1 MEQRRNIIEI
11 RDIVK
16 TFPGVRALSN
26 VNISIKQGE
35 IHALCGENGAGKS
48 TLIKI
53 LAGVYPMDSGTYLF
67 DGKEVNLHSTHE
79 GIRLGISCIYQE
91 LSVVPLLDV
100 SKNLF
105 LGNYPTKKNGLL
117 DNRRMYQES
126 KEILRQ
132 LNLDISPKTLVGN
145 LSIAQQQLIEIGR
158 ALTRKAKVIVMD
170 EPTSSLTNK
179 ETEIL
184 FQIINQLRDNGV
196 TIIYI
201 SHKLEEV
208 LRICNRITIM
218 RDGESIKT
226 LDTQGVTK
234 EQLISF
240 MIGRPLDNL
249 FNKMRTNVGSVVMR
263 VNQLTKLG
271 TFENICFDV
280 REGEILG
287 FYGLVGAG
295 RTEIMESIFGIR
307 SYDSG
312 EIYIKDQKAVI
323 RNPKQAIQNGIALVP
338 EDRKGSGLSPK
349 LNVLQN
355 ITIVILKKLSRF
367 GILQDNK
374 QKAIAAKYI
383 ADTHIKTP
391 SMQQTVVNLSGGNQ
405 QKIVISKWLAAHPLL
420 LILDEPTRGI
430 DVGAKAEIYGLIS
443 QLASTGVAVIIVS
456 SEMQEIFGCCDR
468 VITIAQGKKTGDFL
482 IENTSSDQ
490 VLAAAFGG
498 NAI

>member
-1 MEQRRNIIEI
+1 
-11 RDIVK
+11 
-16 TFPGVRALSN
+16 
-26 VNISIKQGE
+26 
-35 IHALCGENGAGKS
+35 
-48 TLIKI
+48 
-53 LAGVYPMDSGTYLF
+53 
-67 DGKEVNLHSTHE
+67 
-79 GIRLGISCIYQE
+79 
-91 LSVVPLLDV
+91 
-100 SKNLF
+100 
-105 LGNYPTKKNGLL
+105 
-117 DNRRMYQES
+117 MYQES